1 LRILIAEDDATNRL
15 VVSKMLREF
24 DIETCI
30 VTDGAQ
36 AVEAMLEAEY
46 DLVLMDVQMPVMDGH
61 AATRAIRSGGFT
73 SLPIIALTANAF
85 PEDARLCREAGM
97 SDFLAKPLRKQ
108 TLVDAILR
116 SLDLGEHAPTLV
128 PEMPDEVALESR
140 TSVAAAGGIQSAS

>member
-1 LRILIAEDDATNRL
+1 
-15 VVSKMLREF
+15 
-24 DIETCI
+24 

-36 AVEAMLEAEY
+36 AVDAMSETEY

-73 SLPIIALTANAF
+73 SLPIVALTANAF

-108 TLVDAILR
+108 TLVDAVLR
-116 SLDLGEHAPTLV
+116 ALGPACGPSDLSLERAPALV
-128 PEMPDEVALESR
+128 PAMPDTTEAEQ
-140 TSVAAAGGIQSAS
+140 GGKAEAQRAS